1 LNLLTGRRDQLP
13 EGDDVVRA
21 GRAQATGPIPENR
34 GFSMNRTTLALA
46 VTLATLSTAAVAQTA
61 QEQQACMNDAFRVC
75 SATIPD
81 RNRTIACM
89 VQHKAELSQ
98 ACQMVMAKYAPAE
111 PAPVQTAVAPRTVT
125 RNASM
130 KPVKTAVNTQRP
142 GKPLNILMR

>member
-1 LNLLTGRRDQLP
+1 
-13 EGDDVVRA
+13 
-21 GRAQATGPIPENR
+21 
-34 GFSMNRTTLALA
+34 MNRTTLALA
-46 VTLATLSTAAVAQTA
+46 FTLATLSTAAVAQTA

-89 VQHKAELSQ
+89 VQHKAELSA
-98 ACQMVMAKYAPAE
+98 ACQTVMAKYAPAE
-111 PAPVQTAVAPRTVT
+111 PAPVQTATATPRTMTPIRT

-130 KPVKTAVNTQRP
+130 KPVKTAVATQRP

>member
-1 LNLLTGRRDQLP
+1 
-13 EGDDVVRA
+13 
-21 GRAQATGPIPENR
+21 
-34 GFSMNRTTLALA
+34 MNRTMLALA
-46 VTLATLSTAAVAQTA
+46 VALTAISTAALAQSA
-61 QEQQACMNDAFRVC
+61 EDQQACMNDAFRVC

-98 ACQMVMAKYAPAE
+98 ACQMVMAKYAPAQ
-111 PAPVQTAVAPRTVT
+111 PAPNATPVQTATVVSRTVT
-125 RNASM
+125 RNVSM

>member
-1 LNLLTGRRDQLP
+1 
-13 EGDDVVRA
+13 
-21 GRAQATGPIPENR
+21 
-34 GFSMNRTTLALA
+34 MNRTTLALA
-46 VTLATLSTAAVAQTA
+46 VALTTLSTGAIAQSA
-61 QEQQACMNDAFRVC
+61 EDQQACMNDAFRVC

-98 ACQMVMAKYAPAE
+98 ACQMVMAKHSPAQ
-111 PAPVQTAVAPRTVT
+111 PAAAPVQTATVTSRTVT
-125 RNASM
+125 RNVSM